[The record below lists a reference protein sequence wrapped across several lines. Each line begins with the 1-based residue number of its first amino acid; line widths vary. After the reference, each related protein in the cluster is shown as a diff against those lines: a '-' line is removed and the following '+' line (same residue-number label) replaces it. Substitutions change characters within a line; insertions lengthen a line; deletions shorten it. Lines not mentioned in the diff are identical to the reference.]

1 MLFSNGFRVAVENK
15 PLPSSLSVTLNQ
27 NDLTES
33 VIPGLTRNPEVHHWI
48 PAFAGMTW
56 LSFAFDMTVT

>member
-1 MLFSNGFRVAVENK
+1 M
-15 PLPSSLSVTLNQ
+15 NQ

-48 PAFAGMTW
+48 PAFAGMTYW
-56 LSFAFDMTVT
+56 DLASVFYRFNALQRMNSATGSGLP